1 MKSSVRTLTF
11 VLLILSAFFSV
22 AAEAP
27 EVRTIWTLNRR
38 YTNLSDLAKRYR
50 MQFSRG
56 NSSWNFGNRFGM
68 LKLYPDKRDARF
80 NNVRIIPSFAPLL
93 RNGVA
98 YLSAVDVNTLLNP
111 FFTTKK
117 PHKHKIYRI
126 VIDPGH
132 GGKDHGAIGRITR
145 EKNITLQLA
154 KMVEKSLEASGYAV
168 TLTRTSDVYL
178 GLSERPARAN
188 RADADLFLSL
198 HVNAAAD
205 RSITGIETYALTPA
219 GAPSSSSSTPTT
231 AKVAGNEF
239 DFNNILLAYY
249 IQKTL
254 LERTGAIDRGVKRA
268 RFAVLRDL
276 KCPGVLVEIG
286 FISNSAE
293 ERKLASTAYLDRL
306 AKAISSGVIAYH
318 RSLSQ

>member
-1 MKSSVRTLTF
+1 MKRPVRALTF
-11 VLLILSAFFSV
+11 VLFLLAAFFSV
-22 AAEAP
+22 AARAP

-50 MQFSRG
+50 MQFSRD
-56 NSSWNFGNRFGM
+56 SSGWNFGNRFGI
-68 LKLYPDKRDARF
+68 LKLYPEKRDARF
-80 NNVRIIPSFAPLL
+80 NNVRIVPSFAPLV
-93 RNGVA
+93 RNGAA
-98 YLSAVDVNTLLNP
+98 YASSVDVNTLINP

-117 PHKHKIYRI
+117 PYKHKIYRI

-132 GGKDHGAIGRITR
+132 GGKDHGAIGRIAR

-154 KMVEKSLEASGYAV
+154 KLVEKSLEANGYAV
-168 TLTRTSDVYL
+168 TLTRTTDTYL
-178 GLSERPARAN
+178 GLAERPARAN
-188 RADADLFLSL
+188 RADADLFISL

-205 RSITGIETYALTPA
+205 RSVSGIETYALTPV
-219 GAPSSSSSTPTT
+219 GAPSSASSTPTT
-231 AKVAGNEF
+231 SRAAGNEF
-239 DFNNILLAYY
+239 DFNNVLLAYH

-254 LERTGAIDRGVKRA
+254 LERTGATDRGVKRA

-293 ERKLASTAYLDRL
+293 ERKLASSAYLDRL